1 MEHFCQWRSQSLIVF
16 QHGDISLLGWPLIT
30 TSVAQVHTSEQCEA
44 RYRHVFSNRSHS
56 FPQLVSW
63 SLQQRDYLLNRCLT
77 QLAVSTAY
85 TLRCILFLMPTH
97 CFLDSAGLKY
107 VPWIP
112 TSQLRLESK
121 TVSNQ
126 HIKSFQPCQK
136 TIVFNSESQEII
148 YA

>member
-1 MEHFCQWRSQSLIVF
+1 MSGPLLLVEITVIHYLSTWGHQLARLATRN
-16 QHGDISLLGWPLIT
+16 HISDTG
-30 TSVAQVHTSEQCEA
+30 TSEQCKA
-44 RYRHVFSNRSHS
+44 RYRHVFSNLSHS

-63 SLQQRDYLLNRCLT
+63 SLQQREYLLNRCLT
-77 QLAVSTAY
+77 QLAVSMAY
-85 TLRCILFLMPTH
+85 TSRCILFLMPTH

-126 HIKSFQPCQK
+126 HIKSFQPWQK
-136 TIVFNSESQEII
+136 TIVFNSERNNSCLK
-148 YA
+148 